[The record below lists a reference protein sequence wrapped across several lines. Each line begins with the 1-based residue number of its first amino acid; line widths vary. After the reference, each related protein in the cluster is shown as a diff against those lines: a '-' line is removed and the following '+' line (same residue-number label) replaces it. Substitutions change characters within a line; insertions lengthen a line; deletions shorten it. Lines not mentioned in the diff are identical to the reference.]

1 MESFFLARNGKEYG
15 PFKVQELRV
24 MAREGRIAPEDKIRK
39 GQGAWVMAS
48 RVKGLFQ
55 TMPEAPEKT
64 DTPVGNKPE
73 KNGTASQG
81 EIRTTGV
88 PGRFQA
94 KSEDK
99 TSTTSSSPAKLTREN
114 VAGKDTQVRKS
125 KTAEKEKKRSW
136 SSTVL
141 VGMVLSILLPTIG
154 LFGAWKFGWF
164 GGGKVVEDARSAKQ
178 KELVPLYPNIQ
189 TVVSNSLEKSKP
201 SVSKLPQNE
210 ARAAIEKQKADDLTA
225 YIKQAEMPSLE
236 VEPKAVTDLD
246 ASIQEKPS
254 FSLFTALAQPRKTG
268 PYKSREEMIE
278 SCSPAIAILS
288 TVKVSGI
295 WRMRGTGSGF
305 LVAPKLVATNRHVVG
320 EVGDT
325 VRVRFPS
332 AKGKEGKSFKGV
344 VIGYHSDRDL
354 ALVQLSEDPTIKPL
368 ILGHEKDLKKGQ
380 EVVVIGSP
388 NLARDKFDLAENAV
402 RVGPFS
408 SILQGFEGYEGGPKR
423 NLLEIGVAINKGNS
437 GGPVLDAQGKVVGVA
452 AAKSTVAEAVAFA
465 EPVSEL
471 LVLGDE
477 TTPGKLKAQKG
488 PAYSGP
494 GNQEQTSQTQDAGSG
509 LVVQIIVQAKTAIPS
524 EMPEYQLG
532 ALDKSG
538 VVVASAPLQAAQEIS
553 IGQKAQATAHI
564 RFGSVDQLAKVTG
577 FRLTKIPDP
586 RETAF
591 VKSLSDALR
600 SGDIKA
606 TRSAMDDYETIWKPQ
621 FLRICDEYKSN
632 ASAASR
638 AAAAVAISACLGT
651 SPELQES
658 FDKLLEDSD
667 PIVIKAAV
675 EAVPGLDIL
684 STSLVSKVFEHASSR
699 KDMAGQASLAVIS
712 KIHPQTK
719 ELVDLFLGQMES
731 KEVDVR
737 RAAANGL
744 VGAPV
749 PPKEGL
755 VLIKKILAE
764 QDVPLQTA
772 GVKILGQFTDSGRDE
787 SIDLL
792 LKVASRQEQTLKTV
806 SDEVLEKFVPFRK
819 GDVPTLGKYLSPP
832 NPNVQVRVCK
842 ALESIGPDSSPVES
856 DLANLLGSNTEKTV
870 RSAALGAVAV
880 VNNPKPQTIEK
891 VKSATM
897 DAMPDV
903 RKAGFE
909 TLGRLNRKANPVG
922 ELLDGLAD
930 VNKEAANAARLSLI
944 SIKPPVGA
952 EDLEILESKMNHQS
966 PEVRRMAYHVLAEI
980 GEQANKLSEKA
991 VQGLDDKDQSVTYD
1005 AMRIMAKTKHLKPEV
1020 TKKISLILDKTCVG
1034 VRGTQG
1040 QNSPKAESKSF
1051 EKIFEDLS
1059 PSVAVIQT
1067 SDGSG
1072 SGFLVTPRL
1081 LATNKHV
1088 SEYVGEQVVVKFPSA
1103 KLIARQDI
1111 PGKNIWVHPTRD
1123 LAIIEIPV
1131 DLGLKIIPL
1140 RPESE
1145 LKPGQEI
1152 MSIGSPGF
1160 GSSVIENSLR
1170 KGTFSSLQKWEMV
1183 GQVAEM
1189 DLSINAG
1196 NSGGPVFD
1204 QTGHVFCL
1212 VTSKARGKERIAFG
1226 EPVSELLPIL
1236 KNSPTAPKAVMEANS
1251 TNGDRKNPV
1260 SIEKPPITSL
1270 ETSIAALEYL
1280 ADLGPEAK
1288 SVIPTLRKVL
1298 SLGTSLEMQ
1307 KSAMHVVANM
1317 REDAVPLIPDLIKRF
1332 EYPGRNAFMANNL
1345 GEYREIFLNNK
1356 NNQMVREAIASMG
1369 APAAKELGKIL
1380 YSREPSER
1388 FGALITLQSLNENAK
1403 EAMPSIY
1410 RLTLNTNERSPLV
1423 LQQARETY
1431 GRIEALIKK

>member
-1 MESFFLARNGKEYG
+1 MDSYFVSKNGKEFG
-15 PFKVQELRV
+15 PFNVQDLRA
-24 MAREGRIAPEDKIRK
+24 MAREGRIGSEDKIRK
-39 GQGAWVMAS
+39 GQGAWVIAIKIKGLIQSLPEASEKIDIQVGKKVDNTGYDRKGDFRAS
-48 RVKGLFQ
+48 RSTERLQPKADEGGRSLGSKPSKPIGESDLGDIHKGR
-55 TMPEAPEKT
+55 K
-64 DTPVGNKPE
+64 NK
-73 KNGTASQG
+73 
-81 EIRTTGV
+81 
-88 PGRFQA
+88 
-94 KSEDK
+94 
-99 TSTTSSSPAKLTREN
+99 
-114 VAGKDTQVRKS
+114 VANRVN
-125 KTAEKEKKRSW
+125 KKSW
-136 SSTVL
+136 SLLVL
-141 VGMVLSILLPTIG
+141 VGVPLAILLPTLGI
-154 LFGAWKFGWF
+154 FGAWKFGLI
-164 GGGKVVEDARSAKQ
+164 GGGKNDENGKDGKA
-178 KELVPLYPNIQ
+178 KELALLYPNIQ
-189 TVVSNSLEKSKP
+189 SVASNSFEKSKI
-201 SVSKLPQNE
+201 SVAKLPPVE
-210 ARAAIEKQKADDLTA
+210 AKTAVEKQKTDEINA
-225 YIKQAEMPSLE
+225 YIKQAETPPLD
-236 VEPKAVTDLD
+236 VETKATTDLE
-246 ASIQEKPS
+246 AFIQDKPTFGA
-254 FSLFTALAQPRKTG
+254 FSVSAQPRKSG
-268 PYKSREEMIE
+268 PFKSREEMIE

-295 WRMRGTGSGF
+295 WRLRGTGSGF

-320 EVGDT
+320 EVGDS

-332 AKGKEGKSFKGV
+332 AKGKENKSFKGV

-368 ILGHEKDLKKGQ
+368 VVGHEKDLKKGQ

-388 NLARDKFDLAENAV
+388 NLARDKFDLAENAI

-437 GGPVLDAQGKVVGVA
+437 GGPVLDAHGRVVGVA

-465 EPVSEL
+465 EPASEL

-477 TTPGKLKAQKG
+477 AAPGKLKAQKG
-488 PAYSGP
+488 TAHPVP
-494 GNQEQTSQTQDAGSG
+494 NNVDQLSQAQDGGSG
-509 LVVQIIVQAKTAIPS
+509 LTVQIVVHAKTAIPS
-524 EMPEYQLG
+524 EMPEYLLG

-553 IGQKAQATAHI
+553 IGQKAQATAQM
-564 RFGSVDQLAKVTG
+564 RFGSVDQLAKITG
-577 FRLTKIPDP
+577 FRLSKVPDP

-600 SGDIKA
+600 SGDLKA
-606 TRSAMDDYETIWKPQ
+606 TRSAMDDYELIWKPQ
-621 FLRICDEYKSN
+621 FVKICDEYKTNS
-632 ASAASR
+632 SAASR

-651 SPELQES
+651 SPDLEQS

-675 EAVPGLDIL
+675 EAVPGLDVI
-684 STSLVSKVFEHASSR
+684 SSSLLSKVFGHAASR
-699 KDMAGQASLAVIS
+699 KDVAGQASLEVIS

-719 ELVDLFLGQMES
+719 ELVDLFLAQMES
-731 KEVDVR
+731 KELDVR
-737 RAAANGL
+737 RAAASGL
-744 VGAPV
+744 VGSPV

-755 VLIKKILAE
+755 ILIKKALAE
-764 QDVPLQTA
+764 QDVPLQSA
-772 GVKILGQFTDSGRDE
+772 VVKILGQFTDAGREE

-792 LKVASRQEQTLKTV
+792 LQVGSRQEQALKAV
-806 SDEVLEKFVPFRK
+806 SDEVLERFNPFRK
-819 GDVPTLGKYLSPP
+819 GDVTILGKYLSPV
-832 NPNVQVRVCK
+832 NPNVQIRVCK
-842 ALESIGPDSSPVES
+842 ALESIGADSGLLEAG
-856 DLANLLGSNTEKTV
+856 LANLLSSNTEKTV
-870 RSAALGAVAV
+870 RSAALGAVSV
-880 VNNPKPQTIEK
+880 LSDPKAQTIER
-891 VKSATM
+891 VKLATK
-897 DAMPDV
+897 DPLPEV
-903 RKAGFE
+903 RKVGFE
-909 TLGRLNRKANPVG
+909 TLGRLNRKANPVS
-922 ELLDGLAD
+922 ELFDGLAD
-930 VNKEAANAARLSLI
+930 VNKEAANAAKLALI
-944 SIKPPVGA
+944 TIKPPVGA
-952 EDLEILESKMNHQS
+952 EDLDILESKMDHQS

-980 GEQANKLSEKA
+980 GGQANKVSEKA
-991 VQGLDDKDQSVTYD
+991 AHGLGDKDQSVTYD
-1005 AMRIMAKTKHLKPEV
+1005 AMRIMAKTKNHRPEV

-1040 QNSPKAESKSF
+1040 QSSPKAESKSF
-1051 EKIFEDLS
+1051 EKIFEDFS

-1103 KLIARQDI
+1103 KLIARQEI
-1111 PGKNIWVHPTRD
+1111 PGKNIWVHPARD
-1123 LAIIEIPV
+1123 LAIIEIAV
-1131 DLGLKIIPL
+1131 DLGLKVIPL

-1145 LKPGQEI
+1145 IKPGQEI

-1160 GSSVIENSLR
+1160 GASVIENSLR
-1170 KGTFSSLQKWEMV
+1170 IGTFSSLQRWEKV
-1183 GQVAEM
+1183 GHVAEM

-1226 EPVSELLPIL
+1226 EPVSELLPVL
-1236 KNSPTAPKAVMEANS
+1236 NNSATAPKAVVEANS
-1251 TNGDRKNPV
+1251 ISGDRKNPV
-1260 SIEKPPITSL
+1260 SVEKPPITSL

-1403 EAMPSIY
+1403 DAMSSIY

-1431 GRIEALIKK
+1431 GRVEALIKK